1 MAQSRAL
8 ELKILGNVDSL
19 NKSLK
24 QAQDAVN
31 GAGMSI
37 ERSFDQV
44 KRAVT
49 LASVAVVG
57 FAAAYGKQ
65 AVQAA
70 SDLNEEID
78 KARVV
83 FGNGAAAIEKF
94 GDTAATAI
102 GQSKTQAIAAASNF
116 ALFGKSAGLAGEDL
130 VKFSTDFTVL
140 ASDLASFNNT
150 TPEEAITALG
160 AALRG
165 ETEPIRKYSVLL
177 DDATLRQAALE
188 LGIVSTTKN
197 ALTPQQKVLAAQ
209 AEIFKQT
216 AIQQGN
222 FADTSGGLANQQ
234 RILEAQLKTVNA
246 EIGQKLLPYIIKL
259 STFINDKAVPF
270 IIKYK
275 DEIEKVVIV
284 VVSLS
289 AAVLAVNAAL
299 KLYNAAIVIA
309 TVASAAFNAIL
320 IATPM
325 GWLVA
330 GIAAVVAGMIILESR
345 TGYLRRAWEIL
356 TDALKAALDWF
367 KRLANFFGADFE
379 TAAMKHEATMK
390 RNVEVYDESRRAAN
404 QVKDSL
410 RMGVLPAL
418 KDVETQ
424 SEETG
429 DGVDDLKDDLDKLSG
444 SAGNTAGAL
453 KQLTAAQRELNA
465 LRAGGALPAAISPD
479 LKQFYKSELSLIS
492 TAGGFIEGI
501 NLLPTDPF
509 YGFGKGGNV
518 QQAIQQRQSGSATAT
533 GGTTIIN
540 VNGTVIDPEGA
551 ARAIENV
558 INTSI
563 DRGGAFFPGISGGGL
578 IAE

>member
-49 LASVAVVG
+49 IASAAAVG
-57 FAAAYGKQ
+57 FAVAYGKQ
-65 AVQAA
+65 AVSAA
-70 SDLNEEID
+70 SDLAETIAKTGEI
-78 KARVV
+78 
-83 FGNGAAAIEKF
+83 FGNSRAELERWAES
-94 GDTAATAI
+94 AATAF
-102 GQSKTQAIAAASNF
+102 GQSKRQALDAAANF
-116 ALFGKSAGLAGEDL
+116 AIFGKAAGLAGEDL
-130 VKFSTDFTVL
+130 IGFSTDFVEL

-150 TPEEAITALG
+150 SPEQAITAIG

-165 ETEPIRKYSVLL
+165 EAEPIRQYGVLINE
-177 DDATLRQAALE
+177 AALRQAALE
-188 LGIVSTTKN
+188 LGIVKTTKE
-197 ALTPQQKVLAAQ
+197 ALTPQQRVLAAQ
-209 AEIFKQT
+209 KLIFEQT
-216 AIQQGN
+216 SLAQG
-222 FADTSGGLANQQ
+222 DYERTSDGLANTQ
-234 RILEAQLKTVNA
+234 RSLKAQLEDVNA
-246 EIGQKLLPYIIKL
+246 ELGEKLLPYVQEFAKFL
-259 STFINDKAVPF
+259 SEKAIPF
-270 IIKYK
+270 VTKYK

-284 VVSLS
+284 VVGLS
-289 AAVLAVNAAL
+289 TAVLAVNAAL
-299 KLYNAAIVIA
+299 KLYNAAIILA

-320 IATPM
+320 LATPM
-325 GWLVA
+325 GWLAA
-330 GIAAVVAGMIILESR
+330 GVAAVVAGMIILESR

-418 KDVETQ
+418 KDVKTQ
-424 SEETG
+424 SDETG

-444 SAGNTAGAL
+444 SAGNTAEAL

-492 TAGGFIEGI
+492 QAGGFIEGI

-518 QQAIQQRQSGSATAT
+518 SQAIQQRQSGSATAT
-533 GGTTIIN
+533 GGTVIIN
-540 VNGTVIDPEGA
+540 VNGTVVDPEGA

-558 INTSI
+558 INNSI
-563 DRGGAFFPGISGGGL
+563 DRGGNFFPGIGAGL